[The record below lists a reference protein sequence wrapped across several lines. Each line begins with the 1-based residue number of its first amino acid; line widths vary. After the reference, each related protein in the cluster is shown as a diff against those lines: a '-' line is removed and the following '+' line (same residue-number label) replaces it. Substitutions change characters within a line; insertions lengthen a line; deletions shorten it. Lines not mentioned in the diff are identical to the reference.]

1 MTTARLMQRLLKG
14 ENYGALYQQVA
25 QTRPEA
31 SLRAQGALSLPAAAT
46 AMALIRLDELGQAH
60 VPLASQL
67 IRDLVHR
74 QEADDGWVDPMT
86 TALCLRALMCSGGD
100 GLTIERGLG
109 YLADL
114 QKTEGLWPRIPIRR
128 MDADPFVSAF
138 ILLELGRDE
147 RFAAAVNLPAA
158 LSWFR
163 QNYLSLD
170 GETRR
175 LWDQVARRQATI
187 SYVAGLS

>member
-1 MTTARLMQRLLKG
+1 MTTVRLMQRLWKG
-14 ENYGALYQQVA
+14 QNYSSLYQQVA

-46 AMALIRLDELGQAH
+46 AMTLIRLDELGQAH

-147 RFAAAVNLPAA
+147 RFAAAVDLPAA